1 MSSATLFICS
11 VLVASI
17 LSSVFDKP
25 VKAQT
30 QNNPFSLSTQ
40 INQQNN
46 STRAALI
53 ADVNDSSTRLLF
65 QDPSQS
71 KDHQYDGARMVAALK
86 SNFSGAFDD
95 FSYLYTYNWS
105 SGKTRL
111 VMYGNDFDLK
121 AMSAGVDS
129 EQIDKIASLLGFHVT
144 GFSQY
149 AKTREIIMALET
161 P

>member
-1 MSSATLFICS
+1 MSSATLFMCS

-17 LSSVFDKP
+17 LFSVFDKP

-40 INQQNN
+40 INHQNN

-71 KDHQYDGARMVAALK
+71 KDHQNDGARMVVALK

-105 SGKTRL
+105 SAKL
-111 VMYGNDFDLK
+111 VL
-121 AMSAGVDS
+121 
-129 EQIDKIASLLGFHVT
+129 
-144 GFSQY
+144 
-149 AKTREIIMALET
+149 
-161 P
+161 